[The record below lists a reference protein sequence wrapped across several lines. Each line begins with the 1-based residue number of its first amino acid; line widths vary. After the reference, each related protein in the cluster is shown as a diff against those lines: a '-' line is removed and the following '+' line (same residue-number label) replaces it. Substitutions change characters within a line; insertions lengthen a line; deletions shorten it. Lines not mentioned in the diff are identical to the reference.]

1 MYIFVSGTECML
13 RVESGALSY
22 VSFQSSTHRTR
33 WWKLPQCDH
42 LVCKST
48 KAQTVY
54 TTLVCCRIWRVFWK
68 TGITCHAR
76 LYMTSASGSN
86 RWTSSLR
93 KPLLSNQSWMS
104 STTSSLR
111 RYL

>member
-22 VSFQSSTHRTR
+22 VSFQSSTH
-33 WWKLPQCDH
+33 
-42 LVCKST
+42 
-48 KAQTVY
+48 QTVY